1 MIVAPPPVEL
11 ELDPLLNEE
20 EEELPSELL
29 LLVKLLNVDVP
40 NIPPVVL
47 VTVVVVTV
55 VVT

>member
-20 EEELPSELL
+20 DEELPSELL